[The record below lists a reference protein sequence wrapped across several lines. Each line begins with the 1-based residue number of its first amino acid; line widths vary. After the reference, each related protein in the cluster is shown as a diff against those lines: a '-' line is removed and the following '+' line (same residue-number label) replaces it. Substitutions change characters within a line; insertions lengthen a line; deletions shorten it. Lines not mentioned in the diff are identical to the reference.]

1 MSNGSL
7 SSSTTVAR
15 LCHIIQWKHFDGY
28 GFNLHAEK
36 GKPGQYI
43 GKVDEGSPSE
53 AAGLKQG
60 DRIVE
65 VNGVNIANENHKQVV
80 QRIKAIPDE
89 TKLLVV
95 DSEADKY
102 FKAHNIVIKSSLP
115 DVLHLKTPISNVDDE
130 IDMNGEKSDGNCV
143 DTHSHKSERSA
154 ASPEPEAQPEKLS
167 YRSSSSGTTPSSERK
182 HELGSSTELQVD
194 SADEGLS
201 SVETSLSPPSN
212 ESSNDAAEH
221 NNRNSSLNLNMTAK
235 ELRAKLA
242 SRKKYDPKKESMD
255 FKKKFDIV
263 QKL

>member
-7 SSSTTVAR
+7 SSSKPAAR

-43 GKVDEGSPSE
+43 GKVDAGSPSE
-53 AAGLKQG
+53 AAGLKEG

-80 QRIKAIPDE
+80 QRIKAVPNE

-102 FKAHNIVIKSSLP
+102 YKAHNIVIKNSLP
-115 DVLHLKTPISNVDDE
+115 DVLHLKTPMTDVNDE
-130 IDMNGEKSDGNCV
+130 VDGNGV
-143 DTHSHKSERSA
+143 DTHSHESERSA
-154 ASPEPEAQPEKLS
+154 ASPEPEGQPEKLS
-167 YRSSSSGTTPSSERK
+167 YRSSSGGTTPSSERK
-182 HELGSSTELQVD
+182 HELGSSTEQVD

-201 SVETSLSPPSN
+201 SVETTVSPPRN
-212 ESSNDAAEH
+212 DSSNNAADR

-235 ELRAKLA
+235 ELREKLA
-242 SRKKYDPKKESMD
+242 SRKKYDPKKMSMD

>member
-7 SSSTTVAR
+7 SSSKPVAR

-43 GKVDEGSPSE
+43 GKVDAGSPAE
-53 AAGLKQG
+53 AAGLKEG

-80 QRIKAIPDE
+80 QRIKAVPNE

-102 FKAHNIVIKSSLP
+102 FKAHNIIIKNSLP
-115 DVLHLKTPISNVDDE
+115 DVLHLKTPMTDVNDEVDV
-130 IDMNGEKSDGNCV
+130 NGGDGNGV
-143 DTHSHKSERSA
+143 DTHSHESERSA
-154 ASPEPEAQPEKLS
+154 ASPEPEGQPEKLS
-167 YRSSSSGTTPSSERK
+167 YRSSSGGTTPSSERK

-201 SVETSLSPPSN
+201 SVETTVSPPRN
-212 ESSNDAAEH
+212 DSSNNAVDH

-235 ELRAKLA
+235 ELRAMLA
-242 SRKKYDPKKESMD
+242 SRKRYDPKKESMD